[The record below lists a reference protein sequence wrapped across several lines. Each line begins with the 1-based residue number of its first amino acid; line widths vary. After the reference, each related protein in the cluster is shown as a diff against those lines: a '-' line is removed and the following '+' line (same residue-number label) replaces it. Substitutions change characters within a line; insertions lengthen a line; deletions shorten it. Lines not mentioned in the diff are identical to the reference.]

1 MEEDGGHTPPSI
13 PAAQGRQ
20 QGPWGCTELPGA
32 RDHDE
37 GCRLPVRGTHRGG
50 KVVHTTQPPRA
61 LIGGQPTKV
70 QSKMTLRPK
79 AATPVNRSRSLTHVG
94 SLSQFSGLQLWNR
107 DGEGPWEKDT
117 AAPQQTDMGTTLAT
131 PKGTSGTEM
140 VNPHRQVG
148 PPEEWRLPD
157 TGST

>member
-1 MEEDGGHTPPSI
+1 M
-13 PAAQGRQ
+13 
-20 QGPWGCTELPGA
+20 
-32 RDHDE
+32 
-37 GCRLPVRGTHRGG
+37 
-50 KVVHTTQPPRA
+50 VHTTQPPRA
-61 LIGGQPTKV
+61 LIGRQPTKV

-79 AATPVNRSRSLTHVG
+79 AATPVNRSRSLAQVG
-94 SLSQFSGLQLWNR
+94 PLSQFSGLQLRNR
-107 DGEGPWEKDT
+107 DGEGPWEKDA
-117 AAPQQTDMGTTLAT
+117 AAPQQTDMGTTLAP